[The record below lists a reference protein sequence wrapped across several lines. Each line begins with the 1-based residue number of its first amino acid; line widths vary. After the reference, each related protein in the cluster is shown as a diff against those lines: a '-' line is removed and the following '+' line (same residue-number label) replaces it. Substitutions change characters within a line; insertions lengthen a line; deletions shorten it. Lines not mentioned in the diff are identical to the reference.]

1 MRSLIHQQKR
11 LKRLAVSNRIKKT
24 ESRKDGK
31 QNIDRVTESE
41 VIRSK
46 RKIKLTPKALQN
58 AIEDRRTEIL
68 KSRRRLL
75 IIMQSKVG

>member
-58 AIEDRRTEIL
+58 AIEDE
-68 KSRRRLL
+68 
-75 IIMQSKVG
+75 

>member
-11 LKRLAVSNRIKKT
+11 LKRLAVSNCIKKT

-31 QNIDRVTESE
+31 QNIDRVTESG